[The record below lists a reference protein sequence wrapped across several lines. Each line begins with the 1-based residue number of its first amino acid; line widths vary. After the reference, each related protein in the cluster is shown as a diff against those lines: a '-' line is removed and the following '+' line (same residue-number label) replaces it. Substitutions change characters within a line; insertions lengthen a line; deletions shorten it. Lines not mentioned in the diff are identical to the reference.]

1 MPERDLAALD
11 GYQLI
16 PRVLHQVTEP
26 DMATVVLGRVLSVPM
41 LPRSTSPVS
50 GRAGMAGAD
59 QSPLVVVDADTL
71 LRAKGDGNPGGSIA
85 VLAPRKM
92 ADLVPEVR
100 ALAELGVA
108 CVGLDLAP
116 LADSVP
122 FGKAEFRP
130 RSREDL
136 AELRAAAGCPLW
148 LFGVGG
154 PGDAEI
160 AAEAGVDGIVVSSE
174 VGRRIGAPAVID
186 ILPELLDAVAG
197 MLTIAV
203 SGPIRDG
210 VDVLRYLAVGA
221 ELVVV
226 DDDRALAAMAAE
238 LAYGLKL
245 TGCATLADVSYDI
258 LFAPLF
264 SEP

>member
-1 MPERDLAALD
+1 MSERDLLALD

-26 DMATVVLGRVLSVPM
+26 DMATVVLGHDLEVPM
-41 LPRSTSPVS
+41 LPRIASAP
-50 GRAGMAGAD
+50 GRAGVTGAER
-59 QSPLVVVDADTL
+59 SVLTVVDADSL
-71 LRAKGDGNPGGSIA
+71 LRAKGDGKPHWSVA
-85 VLAPRKM
+85 VLAPKRM

-100 ALAELGVA
+100 VLAELGVA

-116 LADSVP
+116 LVDSAP

-130 RSREDL
+130 RTREDL

-148 LFGVGG
+148 LFGIGG

-174 VGRRIGAPAVID
+174 VGRRIAAPAVID

-203 SGPIRDG
+203 SGPVRDG
-210 VDVLRYLAVGA
+210 IDVLRYLAVGA
-221 ELVVV
+221 EVVVV
-226 DDDRALAAMAAE
+226 DGDRSLSALAVE

-264 SEP
+264 SEQ